1 MSMFCFQC
9 QEAARGEGCTVVGV
23 CGKTATTAALQDGLI
38 QVARGVAIYATA
50 LAGASLA
57 GAEAEAEAKAV
68 AEKVAVAPAEAHAWL
83 RLALFTTIT
92 NANFDDA
99 VIEAQIRRGLAWRLE
114 LQQHCAARALL
125 VPLASSHA
133 ASWCPTS
140 REQLL
145 AAEAEIGVLRGS
157 DSNVRSLREL
167 LTYGLK
173 GLAAYL
179 HHAAELG
186 SEDNALNTFLARAL
200 AATANPDLD
209 GAALTALVLETG
221 GQAVA
226 AMALLDGANTGRYG
240 HPEVTQVRIGVGQ
253 RPGILVSGHD
263 LADLEELLEQSRES
277 GIDIYTH
284 SEMLPAHSYPAFKTY
299 PHLYGNYGNAWWQQH
314 REFTSF
320 RGPILFTTNCIM
332 PPPKDAAYAAMVF
345 TTGAAGFPGYRHIER
360 GPDGRK
366 DFAELIALAQGCA
379 PPEPLE
385 KGTIPAGFAH
395 HQVEALAAPIL
406 EAIHSGALKRFVV
419 MAGCEGRQLQRS
431 DYTRYAKELPSDTVI
446 LTAGC
451 AKYRYNKLDLGVIT
465 APGGVAIPR
474 VLDAGQCNDSYS
486 LVRTA
491 LLLKHALGLQNI
503 NDLPIDY
510 TIAWYEQ
517 KAVIVLLALLHLGV
531 QNIQLGPTLPAFLSP
546 GVAQLLQEQF
556 GLRAVE
562 AVAA

>member
-23 CGKTATTAALQDGLI
+23 CGKTPTTAALQDALI
-38 QVARGVAIYATA
+38 QVARGVAIYASA
-50 LAGASLA
+50 P
-57 GAEAEAEAKAV
+57 EADRV
-68 AEKVAVAPAEAHAWL
+68 PAEAHNWL

-92 NANFDDA
+92 NANFDNA
-99 VIEAQIRRGLAWRLE
+99 VIEEQIRRGLAWRLE
-114 LQQHCAARALL
+114 LQQRCAIAGLA
-125 VPLASSHA
+125 VPLAGSHA

-140 REQLL
+140 RAELL
-145 AAEAEIGVLRGS
+145 AAESKVGVLRG
-157 DSNVRSLREL
+157 DDADVRSLREL

-186 SEDNALNTFLARAL
+186 AADSDLNAFLARAL
-200 AATANPDLD
+200 AATADDQLD
-209 GAALTALVLETG
+209 AAALTSLVLETG

-240 HPEVTQVRIGVGQ
+240 HPEYTQVTIGVGQ

-263 LADLEELLEQSRES
+263 LADLEELLEQSRDA
-277 GIDIYTH
+277 GIDVYTH
-284 SEMLPAHSYPAFKTY
+284 SEMLPAHSYPAFKAY

-320 RGPILFTTNCIM
+320 RGPILFTTNCIV
-332 PPPKDAAYAAMVF
+332 PPPQDAAYAGKVF

-360 GPDGRK
+360 GTDGRK
-366 DFAELIALAQGCA
+366 DFSELIALAQQCP

-385 KGTIPAGFAH
+385 SGTIPAGFAH
-395 HQVEALAAPIL
+395 HQVEALAATIL
-406 EAIHSGALKRFVV
+406 EAIQSGAVTRFVV
-419 MAGCEGRQLQRS
+419 MAGCDGRQPQRS
-431 DYTRYAKELPSDTVI
+431 TYTRIAAELPDDAVI

-451 AKYRYNKLDLGVIT
+451 AKYRYNKLDLGRIT
-465 APGGVAIPR
+465 APSGLEIPR

-491 LLLKHALGLQNI
+491 LLLKEALGLESI
-503 NDLPIDY
+503 NDLPIEY

-546 GVAQLLQEQF
+546 RVVQLLHQQF
-556 GLRAVE
+556 GLRGLEV
-562 AVAA
+562 VAA

>member
-57 GAEAEAEAKAV
+57 GAEADALALAG
-68 AEKVAVAPAEAHAWL
+68 AVAPAEAHTWL

-99 VIEAQIRRGLAWRLE
+99 VIEGQIRRGLAWRLE
-114 LQQHCAARALL
+114 LQQHCAAGALL

-200 AATANPDLD
+200 AATADPDLE

-240 HPEVTQVRIGVGQ
+240 HPEITQVRIGVGQ

-277 GIDIYTH
+277 GT
-284 SEMLPAHSYPAFKTY
+284 PT
-299 PHLYGNYGNAWWQQH
+299 
-314 REFTSF
+314 TS
-320 RGPILFTTNCIM
+320 
-332 PPPKDAAYAAMVF
+332 K
-345 TTGAAGFPGYRHIER
+345 
-360 GPDGRK
+360 
-366 DFAELIALAQGCA
+366 
-379 PPEPLE
+379 
-385 KGTIPAGFAH
+385 
-395 HQVEALAAPIL
+395 
-406 EAIHSGALKRFVV
+406 VV
-419 MAGCEGRQLQRS
+419 R
-431 DYTRYAKELPSDTVI
+431 PV
-446 LTAGC
+446 
-451 AKYRYNKLDLGVIT
+451 
-465 APGGVAIPR
+465 
-474 VLDAGQCNDSYS
+474 
-486 LVRTA
+486 
-491 LLLKHALGLQNI
+491 
-503 NDLPIDY
+503 
-510 TIAWYEQ
+510 
-517 KAVIVLLALLHLGV
+517 
-531 QNIQLGPTLPAFLSP
+531 
-546 GVAQLLQEQF
+546 
-556 GLRAVE
+556 
-562 AVAA
+562 

>member
-1 MSMFCFQC
+1 MH
-9 QEAARGEGCTVVGV
+9 G
-23 CGKTATTAALQDGLI
+23 
-38 QVARGVAIYATA
+38 
-50 LAGASLA
+50 LAGRMSRL
-57 GAEAEAEAKAV
+57 GGRP
-68 AEKVAVAPAEAHAWL
+68 AP
-83 RLALFTTIT
+83 FTTIT
-92 NANFDDA
+92 NANFDDV
-99 VIEAQIRRGLAWRLE
+99 VIEAQIRRGLAWRLK
-114 LQQHCAARALL
+114 LQQHCAAGALL

-320 RGPILFTTNCIM
+320 RGPILFTTNCIV

-360 GPDGRK
+360 GSDGRK
-366 DFAELIALAQGCA
+366 DFAELIALAQRCA

-395 HQVEALAAPIL
+395 HQVASPSAATTP
-406 EAIHSGALKRFVV
+406 ATPRR
-419 MAGCEGRQLQRS
+419 CR
-431 DYTRYAKELPSDTVI
+431 
-446 LTAGC
+446 
-451 AKYRYNKLDLGVIT
+451 
-465 APGGVAIPR
+465 AIP
-474 VLDAGQCNDSYS
+474 
-486 LVRTA
+486 
-491 LLLKHALGLQNI
+491 
-503 NDLPIDY
+503 
-510 TIAWYEQ
+510 
-517 KAVIVLLALLHLGV
+517 
-531 QNIQLGPTLPAFLSP
+531 
-546 GVAQLLQEQF
+546 
-556 GLRAVE
+556 
-562 AVAA
+562 

>member
-23 CGKTATTAALQDGLI
+23 CGKTPTTAALQDALI

-50 LAGASLA
+50 LENAALVRGESL
-57 GAEAEAEAKAV
+57 V
-68 AEKVAVAPAEAHAWL
+68 PADVHGWL

-92 NANFDDA
+92 NANFDDV

-114 LQQHCAARALL
+114 LQQRCASATLT
-125 VPLASSHA
+125 VPLAGSHA

-140 REQLL
+140 RDELL
-145 AAEAEIGVLRGS
+145 AAASEIGVLRG
-157 DSNVRSLREL
+157 DDADARSLREL

-186 SEDNALNTFLARAL
+186 AEDPALSAFLARAL
-200 AATANPDLD
+200 AATADDQLD
-209 GAALTALVLETG
+209 AAALTALVLESG

-240 HPEVTQVRIGVGQ
+240 HPECTQVRIGVGQ

-263 LADLEELLEQSRES
+263 LADLEELLEQSREA
-277 GIDIYTH
+277 GVDVYTH
-284 SEMLPAHSYPAFKTY
+284 SEMLPAHSYPAFKAY

-320 RGPILFTTNCIM
+320 RGPILFTTNCIV
-332 PPPKDAAYAAMVF
+332 PPPKDAAYAGKVF

-366 DFAELIALAQGCA
+366 DFSELISLAQQCD
-379 PPEPLE
+379 PPEPIE
-385 KGTIPAGFAH
+385 SGSIPAGFAH

-406 EAIHSGALKRFVV
+406 DAINSGAVKRFVV
-419 MAGCEGRQLQRS
+419 MAGCDGRQPQRS
-431 DYTRYAKELPSDTVI
+431 AYTRIAEELPGDAVI

-451 AKYRYNKLDLGVIT
+451 AKYRYNKLDLGVIPT
-465 APGGVAIPR
+465 AGGLDIPR

-491 LLLKHALGLQNI
+491 LLLKDALGLESI

-546 GVAQLLQEQF
+546 GVVQLLREQF
-556 GLRAVE
+556 GLRGLDKVS
-562 AVAA
+562 V